1 MLPVSAENRQGAVV
15 AAGDDVHVELE
26 LDTEPR
32 EVAVPVDLAVVV
44 TAYVSLDGIFDEPGE
59 WSFPFWNEEAFRF
72 KFDELFASDAQLLGR
87 LTYEGFAQAWPTM
100 SYEVGFADRMN
111 SMPKYVVSTTLEN
124 PEWTNTTVIREN
136 VPEAVAQLK
145 QEPGQDILVAGSAQL
160 VRVLAEH
167 NLVDEYRFM
176 VHPIVLGSG
185 NRIFDQRMDLK
196 LVDTK
201 RFSSGI
207 VVLTYEPGPKESEA
221 QEAPAQ

>member
-1 MLPVSAENRQGAVV
+1 MR
-15 AAGDDVHVELE
+15 
-26 LDTEPR
+26 R
-32 EVAVPVDLAVVV
+32 VVV
-44 TAYVSLDGIFDEPGE
+44 TEYVSLDGVFDEPGE
-59 WSFPFWNEEAFRF
+59 WSFPFWNEEAFKF
-72 KFDELFASDAQLLGR
+72 KYDELFASDAQLLGR

-100 SYEVGFADRMN
+100 SDEVGFADRMN

-124 PEWTNTTVIREN
+124 PEWINTTVIWEN
-136 VPEAVAQLK
+136 MPEAVARLR

-185 NRIFDQRMDLK
+185 NRIFRERMDLK

-207 VVLTYEPGPKESEA
+207 VVLTYEPGESDGQEA
-221 QEAPAQ
+221 QAQPWFDGESRSERSPPWTA